1 MSSYHYK
8 TQSIVKNKQKKC
20 VIDNTLGETEA
31 AEADE
36 DMAEMQ
42 SRLAMLRS

>member
-1 MSSYHYK
+1 M
-8 TQSIVKNKQKKC
+8 KNKQKKC
-20 VIDNTLGETEA
+20 VIDNTLGGTEA